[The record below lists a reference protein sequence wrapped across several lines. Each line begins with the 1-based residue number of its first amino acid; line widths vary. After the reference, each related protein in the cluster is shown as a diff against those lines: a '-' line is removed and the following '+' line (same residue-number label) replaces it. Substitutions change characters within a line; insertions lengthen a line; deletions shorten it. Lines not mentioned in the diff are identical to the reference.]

1 MSEVKTYEA
10 PELLGELLLFEIN
23 ADYSRDAVTLKGP
36 VEALPM
42 GTVLVKNADDTFTPW
57 ATTDNDAA
65 GVLLADVAAS
75 SSDAEAPALRRG
87 GIVSAAAPRQWPD
100 GAEEKKPAALA
111 ALEALGIVVAR

>member
-42 GTVLVKNADDTFTPW
+42 GTVLVKNADGTFLPW
-57 ATTDNDAA
+57 ATTDTDAA

-75 SSDAEAPALRRG
+75 SSNVDAPALRRG
-87 GIVSAAAPRQWPD
+87 GIVSAAALKWPD

-111 ALEALGIVVAR
+111 ALEALGIVAR